1 MTIGDMM
8 QQAGMNLPQINVS
21 AVGNWIVIIGIAV
34 FIAALLGLG
43 IFALIMFLK
52 YNKIIRLFKK
62 IGSSIQLVG
71 SDKGMFERISVA
83 GDYWLRT
90 RKFKKVLARPKLQ
103 MTKNEYWYYEREDGE
118 WMNFVIDDIDELLKE
133 ASVKYIDEDMR
144 LQRLGIQKNLEKRYA
159 KTSFWDKYGNAIM
172 GIGFVL
178 LVTICLII
186 LFNKLDDLVK
196 TFPQAAEAIAKMAD
210 AVNNI
215 ATRQGSGMVP
225 INETII

>member
-1 MTIGDMM
+1 MAIGDMM

-103 MTKNEYWYYEREDGE
+103 ITKNEYWYYEREDGE